1 METTPT
7 NSPTN
12 DLKFSGAL
20 YQDSLKQIW
29 KSDEQRPDIYSG
41 LQFTYFWDSRDTV
54 DRPK

>member
-41 LQFTYFWDSRDTV
+41 LQFTYFWECRDTV